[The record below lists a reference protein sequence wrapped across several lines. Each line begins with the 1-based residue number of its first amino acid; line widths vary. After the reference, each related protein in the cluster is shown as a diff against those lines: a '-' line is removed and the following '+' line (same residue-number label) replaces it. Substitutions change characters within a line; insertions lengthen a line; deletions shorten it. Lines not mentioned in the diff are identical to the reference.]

1 MLLKV
6 SSWNWNPSTLTLL
19 LTLLADIVI
28 SFSAVIVM
36 LASPPPALVER
47 ILRFL
52 AAALFCVSWNVKLP
66 SPVLSSVCATEP
78 SNVISGSLKYDLTLT
93 SISPALPSPVLLA
106 PNSKLPEVSFILI

>member
-1 MLLKV
+1 
-6 SSWNWNPSTLTLL
+6 
-19 LTLLADIVI
+19 
-28 SFSAVIVM
+28 M